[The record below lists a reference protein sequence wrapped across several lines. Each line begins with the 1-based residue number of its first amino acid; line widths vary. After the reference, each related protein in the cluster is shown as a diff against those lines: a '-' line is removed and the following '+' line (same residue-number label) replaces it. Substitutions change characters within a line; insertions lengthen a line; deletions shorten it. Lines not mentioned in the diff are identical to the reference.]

1 MRKSFVIAIGYWIVM
16 TGDAYAYLD
25 PGTGTIILQGLIAG
39 AATGLYF
46 IRSHIRMVAS
56 FLTGRRKS
64 RSEGD
69 AEIDAEI
76 NE

>member
-1 MRKSFVIAIGYWIVM
+1 MRKSIVIAVGYWIAM

-46 IRSHIRMVAS
+46 IRSRIQIVAS
-56 FLTGRRKS
+56 FLTGRKKS